1 MKANESKEKGKGRGK
16 EREEERKKGNW
27 KLIFHYETWQR
38 SFKGDWKGTN
48 GEVGI
53 KESLSFI
60 QGPLLLNICFSA

>member
-27 KLIFHYETWQR
+27 KLIFHYGTWQR
-38 SFKGDWKGTN
+38 SLKGIEMGTN
-48 GEVGI
+48 WEVGI

-60 QGPLLLNICFSA
+60 